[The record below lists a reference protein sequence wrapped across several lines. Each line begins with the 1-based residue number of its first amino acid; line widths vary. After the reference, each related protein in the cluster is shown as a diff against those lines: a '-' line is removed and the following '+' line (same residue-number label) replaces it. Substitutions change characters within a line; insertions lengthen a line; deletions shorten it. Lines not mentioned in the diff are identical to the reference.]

1 MKTDKN
7 NLKQQ
12 KKQCLLVENHK
23 ESAFCNYKWEKKTQF
38 IIKEEKKSPSG
49 YYYNKFI
56 HSTPLQRNI

>member
-1 MKTDKN
+1 MALFINPSRKMKTDKN

-38 IIKEEKKSPSG
+38 IIKEEKKKPVG
-49 YYYNKFI
+49 I
-56 HSTPLQRNI
+56 LL